1 MLKQYNQQDA
11 INSIIYYLE
20 KWKAFMIDWS
30 EQDMRVSRTELKKA
44 HERLQAL
51 SIPLASLSKKQ
62 LKKLPASD
70 YFMAE
75 LMALADITSANARN
89 RQTKRVGKLI
99 SEENRHELVKALFDA
114 FFPKEQVSKIESWF
128 ERLNI
133 NDEGTLKQ
141 FVKQYKASERNSLY
155 QLLLWIEYAK
165 HTQDD
170 ELMAE
175 SKEDLASYIREVAIL
190 SQLKS

>member
-1 MLKQYNQQDA
+1 
-11 INSIIYYLE
+11 
-20 KWKAFMIDWS
+20 MIDWS
-30 EQDMRVSRTELKKA
+30 EHDMRVSRTELKKA
-44 HERLQAL
+44 HERLQTL
-51 SIPLASLSKKQ
+51 SIPLANLSKKQ

-75 LMALADITSANARN
+75 LMALADITNANARN

-99 SEENRHELVKALFDA
+99 GEEDRHAMVKALFDA
-114 FFPKEQVSKIESWF
+114 YFPNEQIAKIEGWRA
-128 ERLNI
+128 RLNI

-165 HTQDD
+165 HMQDD
-170 ELMAE
+170 ELMQE
-175 SKEDLASYIREVAIL
+175 SEADLNSYIREVAIL
-190 SQLKS
+190 SQLK

>member
-1 MLKQYNQQDA
+1 
-11 INSIIYYLE
+11 
-20 KWKAFMIDWS
+20 MIDWS

-44 HERLQAL
+44 HERLQQL
-51 SIPLASLSKKQ
+51 SIPLAGLSKKQ
-62 LKKLPASD
+62 LKNLPASD

-114 FFPKEQVSKIESWF
+114 YFPKEQVSKIESWY

-141 FVKQYKASERNSLY
+141 FVKQYKASEHNSMY
-155 QLLLWIEYAK
+155 QLLLWIEYVK

-170 ELMAE
+170 ELMVE
-175 SKEDLASYIREVAIL
+175 SKADLASYIREVAIL
-190 SQLKS
+190 SQLKK

>member
-1 MLKQYNQQDA
+1 
-11 INSIIYYLE
+11 
-20 KWKAFMIDWS
+20 MIDWS

-44 HERLQAL
+44 HERLQQL

-62 LKKLPASD
+62 LKTLPASD

-114 FFPKEQVSKIESWF
+114 FFPKEQVSKIESWH
-128 ERLNI
+128 E
-133 NDEGTLKQ
+133 
-141 FVKQYKASERNSLY
+141 SL
-155 QLLLWIEYAK
+155 
-165 HTQDD
+165 
-170 ELMAE
+170 
-175 SKEDLASYIREVAIL
+175 
-190 SQLKS
+190 

>member
-1 MLKQYNQQDA
+1 
-11 INSIIYYLE
+11 
-20 KWKAFMIDWS
+20 MIDWS

-44 HERLQAL
+44 HERLQQL

-62 LKKLPASD
+62 LKTLPASD

-114 FFPKEQVSKIESWF
+114 IFPKEQISKIESWH

-141 FVKQYKASERNSLY
+141 FVKQYKASEHNSMY

-165 HTQDD
+165 HTQDA
-170 ELMAE
+170 ELMVE

-190 SQLKS
+190 SQLKK

>member
-1 MLKQYNQQDA
+1 MFRAQ
-11 INSIIYYLE
+11 S
-20 KWKAFMIDWS
+20 
-30 EQDMRVSRTELKKA
+30 
-44 HERLQAL
+44 
-51 SIPLASLSKKQ
+51 SKKPMSACNSYRYHLLAYQ
-62 LKKLPASD
+62 KNSSKTLPASD

-75 LMALADITSANARN
+75 FMALADITSANARN

-114 FFPKEQVSKIESWF
+114 FFPKEQISKIESWY

-141 FVKQYKASERNSLY
+141 FVKQYKASEHNSMY

-165 HTQDD
+165 HIQDD

-175 SKEDLASYIREVAIL
+175 SEEDLASYIREVAIL
-190 SQLKS
+190 SQLKK

>member
-1 MLKQYNQQDA
+1 
-11 INSIIYYLE
+11 
-20 KWKAFMIDWS
+20 MIDWS

-51 SIPLASLSKKQ
+51 SIPLANLSKKQ
-62 LKKLPASD
+62 LRKLPASD

-75 LMALADITSANARN
+75 LMALADITSANARI

-99 SEENRHELVKALFDA
+99 SEENRHDLVKALFDA
-114 FFPKEQVSKIESWF
+114 FFAPEQVSKIESWH

-133 NDEGTLKQ
+133 NDESTLKQ
-141 FVKQYKASERNSLY
+141 FTKHYQASEPNTLY
-155 QLLLWIEYAK
+155 QMLLWIEYAK

-170 ELMAE
+170 ELMQE
-175 SKEDLASYIREVAIL
+175 SKADVASYVREVAIL
-190 SQLKS
+190 SQLK

>member
-1 MLKQYNQQDA
+1 
-11 INSIIYYLE
+11 
-20 KWKAFMIDWS
+20 MIDWS
-30 EQDMRVSRTELKKA
+30 EHDMRVSRTELKKS
-44 HERLQAL
+44 HERLQQL
-51 SIPLASLSKKQ
+51 SIPLANLSKKQ
-62 LKKLPASD
+62 LKNLPASD

-75 LMALADITSANARN
+75 LMALADITSANARI

-114 FFPKEQVSKIESWF
+114 HFPKEQVSKIESWCD
-128 ERLNI
+128 RLNI

-141 FVKQYKASERNSLY
+141 FVKQYKISERNSLY

-175 SKEDLASYIREVAIL
+175 SKEDLASYIREVTIL
-190 SQLKS
+190 SDLKG

>member
-1 MLKQYNQQDA
+1 
-11 INSIIYYLE
+11 
-20 KWKAFMIDWS
+20 MIDWS

-44 HERLQAL
+44 HERLQEL
-51 SIPLASLSKKQ
+51 SIPLANLSKKQ

-75 LMALADITSANARN
+75 LMALADITNANARN

-99 SEENRHELVKALFDA
+99 SEENRHELVKALFEA
-114 FFPKEQVSKIESWF
+114 YFASEQVAKIESWHS
-128 ERLNI
+128 RLNI

-141 FVKQYKASERNSLY
+141 FTKQYKLSERNSLY

-175 SKEDLASYIREVAIL
+175 SKEDLVSYVREVAIL
-190 SQLKS
+190 SDLK

>member
-1 MLKQYNQQDA
+1 
-11 INSIIYYLE
+11 
-20 KWKAFMIDWS
+20 MIDWS

-44 HERLQAL
+44 HERLQQL
-51 SIPLASLSKKQ
+51 SIPLAGLSKKQ
-62 LKKLPASD
+62 LKKLPASE

-99 SEENRHELVKALFDA
+99 GEEDRHALVKALFDA
-114 FFPKEQVSKIESWF
+114 LFPNEQIVKIEGWF
-128 ERLNI
+128 GRLNI

-165 HTQDD
+165 HMQDD
-170 ELMAE
+170 ELLAE
-175 SKEDLASYIREVAIL
+175 SEEDLASYIREVTIL
-190 SQLKS
+190 SQLK

>member
-1 MLKQYNQQDA
+1 
-11 INSIIYYLE
+11 
-20 KWKAFMIDWS
+20 MIDWS
-30 EQDMRVSRTELKKA
+30 EHDMRVSRTELKKS
-44 HERLQAL
+44 HERLQTL
-51 SIPLASLSKKQ
+51 SIPLANLSKKQ
-62 LKKLPASD
+62 LKKLPASE

-75 LMALADITSANARN
+75 LMELAEITSATARI

-99 SEENRHELVKALFDA
+99 IEEDRHELVKALFEA
-114 FFPKEQVSKIESWF
+114 FFANEQVSKIESWA

-165 HTQDD
+165 HLQDD
-170 ELMAE
+170 ELMYE
-175 SKEDLASYIREVAIL
+175 SKQDLASYIREVAIL
-190 SQLKS
+190 TELKY

>member
-1 MLKQYNQQDA
+1 
-11 INSIIYYLE
+11 
-20 KWKAFMIDWS
+20 MIDWK

-51 SIPLASLSKKQ
+51 SIPLANLSKKQ

-99 SEENRHELVKALFDA
+99 GEEDRHTLIKALFDA
-114 FFPKEQVSKIESWF
+114 YFPNEQVAKIESWYG
-128 ERLNI
+128 RLNI

-141 FVKQYKASERNSLY
+141 FTKQYKASEHNSLH

-165 HTQDD
+165 YKQDD
-170 ELMAE
+170 ELLAE
-175 SKEDLASYIREVAIL
+175 SQEDLASYIREVTIL
-190 SQLKS
+190 SDLK

>member
-1 MLKQYNQQDA
+1 
-11 INSIIYYLE
+11 
-20 KWKAFMIDWS
+20 MIDWS

-44 HERLQAL
+44 HERLQQL

-62 LKKLPASD
+62 LKALPASD

-75 LMALADITSANARN
+75 LMALADITSAN
-89 RQTKRVGKLI
+89 
-99 SEENRHELVKALFDA
+99 
-114 FFPKEQVSKIESWF
+114 VSKIESWY

-141 FVKQYKASERNSLY
+141 FVKQYKASEQHSMY

-165 HTQDD
+165 HTNDD

-175 SKEDLASYIREVAIL
+175 SKADLASYIREVAIL
-190 SQLKS
+190 TNLKK

>member
-1 MLKQYNQQDA
+1 
-11 INSIIYYLE
+11 
-20 KWKAFMIDWS
+20 MIDWS
-30 EQDMRVSRTELKKA
+30 EHDMRVSRTELKKA
-44 HERLQAL
+44 HERLQML
-51 SIPLASLSKKQ
+51 SVPLANLSKKQ
-62 LKKLPASD
+62 LKKLPASE

-75 LMALADITSANARN
+75 LMALADITSATARI

-114 FFPKEQVSKIESWF
+114 FFPNEQISKIESWI

-165 HTQDD
+165 HIQDD
-170 ELMAE
+170 ELIIEA
-175 SKEDLASYIREVAIL
+175 KQDLASYIREVAIL
-190 SQLKS
+190 TEIKY

>member
-44 HERLQAL
+44 HERLQGL
-51 SIPLASLSKKQ
+51 SIPLASLSKK
-62 LKKLPASD
+62 KKKNLPASD

-114 FFPKEQVSKIESWF
+114 FFPKEQISKIESWI

>member
-1 MLKQYNQQDA
+1 
-11 INSIIYYLE
+11 
-20 KWKAFMIDWS
+20 MIDWS

-44 HERLQAL
+44 HERLQTL
-51 SIPLASLSKKQ
+51 SIPLANLSKKQ
-62 LKKLPASD
+62 LKALPASD

-75 LMALADITSANARN
+75 LMALADITNANARN

-114 FFPKEQVSKIESWF
+114 YFANEQIAKIESWHS
-128 ERLNI
+128 RLNI
-133 NDEGTLKQ
+133 DDEGTLKQ
-141 FVKQYKASERNSLY
+141 FVKQYKASERNSLH

-165 HTQDD
+165 HKQDD

-175 SKEDLASYIREVAIL
+175 SQQDLVSYVREVAIL
-190 SQLKS
+190 SQLK

>member
-1 MLKQYNQQDA
+1 
-11 INSIIYYLE
+11 
-20 KWKAFMIDWS
+20 MIDWS
-30 EQDMRVSRTELKKA
+30 ELDMRVSRTELKKA
-44 HERLQAL
+44 HERLQTL
-51 SIPLASLSKKQ
+51 SVPLAGLSKKQ
-62 LKKLPASD
+62 LKKLPASE

-89 RQTKRVGKLI
+89 RQTKRVGKLMVQ
-99 SEENRHELVKALFDA
+99 ENRHELVKALFEA
-114 FFPKEQVSKIESWF
+114 FFPIEQVSKIESWF

-165 HTQDD
+165 HMQDD

-175 SKEDLASYIREVAIL
+175 SKQDLASYIREVAIL
-190 SQLKS
+190 TELK